1 MAIHI
6 GNFEYPACSSLDNCS
21 LIVSFIST
29 EPDWGPNYNNIIVA
43 ALKARRKSD
52 GQKIKSTIT
61 VGSTVGVSGK
71 FEYWLGT
78 VEKVMKTRCAVKNMN
93 NGMRYAVPLNLSL
106 IHICRCRRRLRCRS
120 RWSPYH

>member
-1 MAIHI
+1 MIKSKI
-6 GNFEYPACSSLDNCS
+6 KNFTTLNDV
-21 LIVSFIST
+21 LSFINHES
-29 EPDWGPNYNNIIVA
+29 DWGPNYEKVIIA

-52 GQKIKSTIT
+52 ALKIKSTLS

-93 NGMRYAVPLNLSL
+93 NGMRYAVPLNL
-106 IHICRCRRRLRCRS
+106 IDVKKVA
-120 RWSPYH
+120 

>member
-1 MAIHI
+1 MIKSKVK
-6 GNFEYPACSSLDNCS
+6 NFTTLNDV
-21 LIVSFIST
+21 LSFIKT
-29 EPDWGPNYNNIIVA
+29 EPDWGPNYNNVIVA

-78 VEKVMKTRCAVKNMN
+78 VEKVMKTISTMKILINRNKNFIYIQN
-93 NGMRYAVPLNLSL
+93 
-106 IHICRCRRRLRCRS
+106 H
-120 RWSPYH
+120 

>member
-1 MAIHI
+1 MIKTKFKKDFVTL
-6 GNFEYPACSSLDNCS
+6 NDVLT
-21 LIVSFIST
+21 FIKT
-29 EPDWGPNYNNIIVA
+29 DDFGPNYEKVIVA

-93 NGMRYAVPLNLSL
+93 NGMRYAVPLSL
-106 IHICRCRRRLRCRS
+106 IDVKKVA
-120 RWSPYH
+120 